1 MQTIR
6 ICIYY
11 YMWGGKKMKRKV
23 MTAITLILVSSCL
36 FITGCSDIKTLQT
49 DDKTTVAVTIL
60 PQKAFVE
67 AVCGDLVDV
76 VTIVPPGNSPGNY
89 EPTPKEME
97 SFSKS
102 AIYFTIGVP
111 TEKANILPK
120 AENMKIIDLPTEVT
134 KTYPDREFSAGDRDP
149 HIWLSPKRA
158 KIMVETIAREM
169 SSLDQKNA
177 ETYQTNA
184 KNYIGKLD
192 QLDSEIKLDLQKVEN
207 KKFIVFHPA
216 YGYFADDYGLQM
228 YSLEQDGKESTPQ
241 HLQEMI
247 DFAKSNNIKVIFSQA
262 EIDSKQP
269 DAFAEEIGGT
279 KKMLDPLS
287 VDYITNLQNMASDIA
302 GAMK

>member
-1 MQTIR
+1 M
-6 ICIYY
+6 
-11 YMWGGKKMKRKV
+11 
-23 MTAITLILVSSCL
+23 ILVSCCV
-36 FITGCSDIKTLQT
+36 FFTGCGSVKTSET
-49 DDKTTVAVTIL
+49 KTTVAVTIL
-60 PQKAFVE
+60 PQEAFVK

-97 SFSKS
+97 SFSK
-102 AIYFTIGVP
+102 AVIYFTIGVP

-120 AENMKIIDLPTEVT
+120 SGDKKTVDLPAEVV
-134 KTYPDREFSAGDRDP
+134 KIYPDREFSAGNRDP

-169 SSLDQKNA
+169 SSLDNDNA
-177 ETYQTNA
+177 TTYQTNA
-184 KNYIGKLD
+184 KNYIEKLD
-192 QLDSEIKLDLQKVEN
+192 QLDSEIKLNLQKVKN

-216 YGYFADDYGLQM
+216 YGYFADDYGLEM
-228 YSLEQDGKESTPQ
+228 YSLEQDGKEATPQ

-247 DFAKSNNIKVIFSQA
+247 DLAKSNNIKVIFSQA

-269 DAFAEEIGGT
+269 DAFAEEIRGT

-287 VDYITNLQNMASDIA
+287 ADYITNLQNMARDIA